1 LNRDEKEAF
10 VKQLHED
17 LVASDGVFV
26 TDHIGLNV
34 EEVTQLRSNVK
45 QVGGRYR
52 VVKNT
57 LLRRAVQDT
66 DASAMES
73 LFVGPTAIAAVKGDP
88 VAVAKALVDF
98 ARSNEKLSIRGGT
111 IKTQVLDEKGVY
123 ELAKISGKDIL
134 LARMVG
140 SFNAPISNLVGL
152 LTAIPRQLVY
162 VFRAIENKKK
172 QEE

>member
-1 LNRDEKEAF
+1 MNRDEKEAF

-26 TDHIGLNV
+26 TNYIGLNV
-34 EEVTQLRSNVK
+34 EEITQLRANVK

-52 VVKNT
+52 VVKNA
-57 LLRRAVQDT
+57 LLRRAAQDT
-66 DASAMES
+66 NASAMEDF
-73 LFVGPTAIAAVKGDP
+73 FVGPTAIAAVEGDP
-88 VAVAKALVDF
+88 VAVAKALADF
-98 ARSNEKLSIRGGT
+98 AKSNEKLIIQGGT
-111 IKTQVLDEKGVY
+111 IKTQVLDGKAVY
-123 ELAKISGKDIL
+123 DLAKIPGRDIL

-140 SFNAPISNLVGL
+140 SFNAPISNFVGL
-152 LTAIPRQLVY
+152 LAAIPRQLVY